1 MKRWPVF
8 RCVGIGLGLVGLLVV
23 GTLAMA
29 WFASERALDQR
40 FVIDDPRLP
49 AAGANAV
56 SRGRHIYES
65 RGCADCHGLRGE
77 GRVVMD
83 VPPARMVSSNLTPA
97 GQGRLYDRDAFA
109 RAVRHGVGHDGQP
122 LRLMP
127 VLDYAEMSDDD
138 VVALAVYLQSLAPV
152 QHDPGRTRIH
162 WLGRLLYLAGTFDLV
177 PGERVDHAPRV
188 RPAPAAAMTADYGG
202 YLAHTCRGCHGAD
215 YRGQRVPGTPRELPP
230 ASDLTA
236 LHDWRERDFLRV
248 MREGIRPDGRLLH
261 PLMPW
266 QAFRTMT
273 DDELGALW
281 LYFEGLTPTAAS
293 ARG

>member
-1 MKRWPVF
+1 MKRL
-8 RCVGIGLGLVGLLVV
+8 LGFIRVGLALMCLLAIA
-23 GTLAMA
+23 TLAAA
-29 WFASERALDQR
+29 WFTSEHALDQR
-40 FVIDDPRLP
+40 FEIADPRLP
-49 AAGANAV
+49 AAGPDAV
-56 SRGRHIYES
+56 DHGRHIYES

-83 VPPARMVSSNLTPA
+83 VPPVRMVSSNLTPA
-97 GQGRLYDRDAFA
+97 GKGRLYDGDAFA
-109 RAVRHGVGHDGQP
+109 RAIRHGVGHDGRP

-127 VLDYAEMSDDD
+127 VIDYAEMSDDD
-138 VVALAVYLQSLAPV
+138 AAALVTYLQALPAV
-152 QHDPGRTRIH
+152 DHDPGSTDIR
-162 WLGRLLYLAGTFDLV
+162 WLGRLLYLAGQIDLV

-188 RPAPAAAMTADYGG
+188 RSAPAVAMTADYGG

-215 YRGQRVPGTPRELPP
+215 YRGQRVPGTPPEMPA

-236 LHDWRERDFLRV
+236 LRDWRDADFLRV
-248 MREGIRPDGRLLH
+248 MREGIRPDGRVLH

-281 LYFEGLTPTAAS
+281 LYFDGLKEAGTR
-293 ARG
+293 RG